1 MIDDMTKLAD
11 HRMVLAT
18 DLDGTFLG
26 GSDDDRDHLYN
37 WVKGRRDS
45 VGLVFVTGRDPGFIA
60 DLCASGWVPWPDY
73 VVGDVGT
80 TIAHVDRAQGI
91 TPIGQLEADIASTWG
106 DRGATVR
113 ARLAGHPGLTEQETS
128 FRYRVSYDMDPELF
142 DESAVE
148 IVDQLGADALISDNR
163 FFDVLPRGISKGP
176 SLLRLIDHLGVARSR
191 VLAAGDTLN
200 DLSMLVAGTPA
211 VAVGG
216 AEQALLR
223 ALPIDGPI
231 HRARAIGAAGIMEA
245 ITVFDLH
252 PIAAPSTAKI

>member
-1 MIDDMTKLAD
+1 
-11 HRMVLAT
+11 MVLAT

-26 GSDDDRDHLYN
+26 GSDADRDHLYD
-37 WVKGRRDS
+37 WVQARRDS
-45 VGLVFVTGRDPGFIA
+45 VGLVFVTGRDPEFIV
-60 DLCASGWVPWPDY
+60 DLCASGRVPWPDY

-80 TIAHVDRAQGI
+80 TIAHVDAGRGI
-91 TPIGQLEADIASTWG
+91 TPLPDLEADIAATWG

-113 ARLAGHPGLTEQETS
+113 QRLGGHPGLTLQETS
-128 FRYRVSYDMDPELF
+128 FRYRVSYDMDPDRF
-142 DESAVE
+142 DPSAVE
-148 IVDQLGADALISDNR
+148 MVARLGADVLISDNR

-176 SLLRLIDHLGVARSR
+176 SLLRLIDHLGVARAR

-216 AEQALLR
+216 AEAALLQALPDD
-223 ALPIDGPI
+223 AQI

-245 ITVFDLH
+245 IQVFDLH
-252 PIAAPSTAKI
+252 PMAEPMRVGR